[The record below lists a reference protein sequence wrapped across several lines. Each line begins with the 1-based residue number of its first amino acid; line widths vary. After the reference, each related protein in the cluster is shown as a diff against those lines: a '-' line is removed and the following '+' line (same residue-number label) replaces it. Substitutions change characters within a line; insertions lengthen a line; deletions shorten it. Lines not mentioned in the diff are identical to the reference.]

1 MFLIGRGHVN
11 TISPAL
17 LSPMLFTLVLLP
29 VLLPV
34 LFFLKAMPAISLS
47 FLLCA

>member
-1 MFLIGRGHVN
+1 MFLIGRGLVN

-29 VLLPV
+29 VL
-34 LFFLKAMPAISLS
+34 FFLKAMPAISLR

>member
-1 MFLIGRGHVN
+1 MFLIGRELVK
-11 TISPAL
+11 TISSAL
-17 LSPMLFTLVLLP
+17 QPTLFTLVLLL
-29 VLLPV
+29 VLLPM